1 MVSNK
6 VLRKNKKKNS
16 DKDKVPILKKKWD
29 CQILAIPTFIGHSR
43 LDMASASG
51 TIL

>member
-16 DKDKVPILKKKWD
+16 DKDKVPILKKWD